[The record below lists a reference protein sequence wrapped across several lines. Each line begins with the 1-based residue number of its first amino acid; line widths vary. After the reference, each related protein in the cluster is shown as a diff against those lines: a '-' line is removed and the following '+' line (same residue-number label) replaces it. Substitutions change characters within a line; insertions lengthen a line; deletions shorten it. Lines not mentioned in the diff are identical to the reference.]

1 MSLYS
6 QKLSYSIVL
15 GQNMSNFFLQ
25 PNSTHNATT
34 AKKGVISS
42 SSVNFANKSLDKA
55 RQIASSL
62 NLGGLGNTTKSY
74 FNNKIN
80 KKKDSKTNDLE
91 RNSKER
97 HSRYTLKNH
106 AEKLLPNDRVCKCC
120 NQIKPSQD
128 PTTPNNAKME
138 IKNKSD
144 GTRTANLKNLFLCDG
159 IWVCPICHQRIMH
172 HRGKEI
178 DQAFKQWLDP
188 SKKFIALQEF
198 KPIQP
203 IFARKFTELK
213 PYTPHYNDIETLY
226 KRSIFM
232 LTLTHSHTLQDSLET
247 QLHGMKVA
255 NKRFFGDR
263 DIRAVFK
270 EYGIFGHIRS
280 REVTHGKDNGWHP
293 HDHNLIFSKIDRE
306 KFMNDTVLVYFTNNK
321 GEILDTS
328 KTKDIDR
335 YVGDNIH
342 YLTAFREKKLNKTN
356 NMELVREVTI
366 EVFLKHYWRQCC
378 VFAGLGEP
386 SWEHGLDIQ
395 NAEQAQKYLVKIQSC
410 YELTNSQG
418 KKAKNGNRNQWQLLA
433 DSMAGDKQASKLFQ
447 EYATAFKG
455 QRALFWSSSL
465 KKIFDLQEVADSE
478 IDEAGDNDSNVI
490 STDVVE
496 IPNRAFWI
504 VRKNR
509 LQPHIIDIA
518 EKWGAEGLNEFID
531 ILPHDNFLFS
541 MQIITEFHKYKL
553 RANPPPK

>member
-1 MSLYS
+1 
-6 QKLSYSIVL
+6 
-15 GQNMSNFFLQ
+15 
-25 PNSTHNATT
+25 
-34 AKKGVISS
+34 
-42 SSVNFANKSLDKA
+42 
-55 RQIASSL
+55 
-62 NLGGLGNTTKSY
+62 
-74 FNNKIN
+74 
-80 KKKDSKTNDLE
+80 
-91 RNSKER
+91 
-97 HSRYTLKNH
+97 
-106 AEKLLPNDRVCKCC
+106 
-120 NQIKPSQD
+120 
-128 PTTPNNAKME
+128 ME
-138 IKNKSD
+138 IKNKLD

-178 DQAFKQWLDP
+178 DTAFKQWLNP

-198 KPIQP
+198 KPIHPRLAQ
-203 IFARKFTELK
+203 KFKGLR
-213 PYTPHYNDIETLY
+213 PYTPNFDVGHEY

-328 KTKDIDR
+328 KTKEINK

-342 YLTAFREKKLNKTN
+342 YLTAFREKQLIKKEQ
-356 NMELVREVTI
+356 MHLVREVTI

-378 VFAGLGEP
+378 VFAHLGEP

-447 EYATAFKG
+447 EYAEAFKG

-478 IDEAGDNDSNVI
+478 VDDTGDNDSNVI
-490 STDVVE
+490 STDIVE

-518 EKWGAEGLNEFID
+518 EKWGADGLNEFID

>member
-1 MSLYS
+1 MIKD
-6 QKLSYSIVL
+6 KLL
-15 GQNMSNFFLQ
+15 KLFRQNMSNFFLQ
-25 PNSTHNATT
+25 PNSPHNATT

-42 SSVNFANKSLDKA
+42 SSVNFANQSLDKA
-55 RQIASSL
+55 RQIAQSL

-80 KKKDSKTNDLE
+80 KKKDSKTNDIE

-128 PTTPNNAKME
+128 PTAPNNAKME

-144 GTRTANLKNLFLCDG
+144 GTRTASLKNLFLCDG

-198 KPIQP
+198 KPIHPRLAQ
-203 IFARKFTELK
+203 KFKGLR
-213 PYTPHYNDIETLY
+213 PYTPSFDGIEHQY

-247 QLHGMKVA
+247 QLNGMRVA

-270 EYGIFGHIRS
+270 QYGIYGQIRA
-280 REVTHGKDNGWHP
+280 REVTHGNKNGWHP
-293 HDHNLIFSKIDRE
+293 HDHNLVFSKIEHD
-306 KFMNDTVLVYFTNNK
+306 KFMNDTILVYFTNNK
-321 GEILDTS
+321 NEILDTS
-328 KTKDIDR
+328 KTKIIDK
-335 YVGDNIH
+335 YLGNNIH
-342 YLTAFREKKLNKTN
+342 YLTAFREKKLNKIN
-356 NMELVREVTI
+356 KMHLVREITI

-378 VFAGLGEP
+378 LFAGLGEP

-410 YELTNSQG
+410 FELTNSQG
-418 KKAKNGNRNQWQLLA
+418 KRGKNGNRNQWELLA

-447 EYATAFKG
+447 EYANAFKG

-478 IDEAGDNDSNVI
+478 IDETNDNDSNVI
-490 STDVVE
+490 STDIVE
-496 IPNRAFWI
+496 IPNRAWWI

-518 EKWGAEGLNEFID
+518 EKWGAVGLNEFID
-531 ILPHDNFLFS
+531 LLPHDDFLFS
-541 MQIITEFHKYKL
+541 FDILTEFQKYKL
-553 RANPPPK
+553 RASPPPK